1 MGEKRM
7 KSITELEK
15 STASLLTIGLAGFLI
30 SFFAGTFGVL
40 LALMIGIAVPTLAK
54 RVQKELEIEPLK
66 FNSKHDKLL
75 QENKELKDY
84 IVMLE
89 LREQR

>member
-30 SFFAGTFGVL
+30 SFFAGAFGVL
-40 LALMIGIAVPTLAK
+40 LAFMRIII
-54 RVQKELEIEPLK
+54 RLK
-66 FNSKHDKLL
+66 L
-75 QENKELKDY
+75 
-84 IVMLE
+84 
-89 LREQR
+89 

>member
-1 MGEKRM
+1 M
-7 KSITELEK
+7 KNITELEK
-15 STASLLTIGLAGFLI
+15 STASLLTISLAGFLI
-30 SFFAGTFGVL
+30 SFFAGGYGVL
-40 LALMIGIAVPTLAK
+40 LAFMIGIAVPTLAK

-66 FNSKHDKLL
+66 FTSKHDKLI

-89 LREQR
+89 LRGER